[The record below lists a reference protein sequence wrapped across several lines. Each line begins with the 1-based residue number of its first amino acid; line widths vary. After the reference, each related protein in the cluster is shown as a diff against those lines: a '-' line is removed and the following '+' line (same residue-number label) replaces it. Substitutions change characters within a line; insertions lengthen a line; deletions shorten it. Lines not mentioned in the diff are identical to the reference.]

1 MKLRFAAIVVIS
13 ALFLVPFFFSFAFSI
28 NDPGFSIKR
37 MVMSESVV
45 DREPVAI
52 NESFSAATEEIYCFL
67 EAVNIE
73 EDTSVSFVW
82 YHNDQE
88 MARVSLPLAKGKRW
102 RTFSSKKIA
111 GLKGEWKV
119 ELLDSFG
126 VVLNTVSF
134 QVQ

>member
-1 MKLRFAAIVVIS
+1 MKLRSAVIVVIT
-13 ALFLVPFFFSFAFSI
+13 ALFLVPFFTSLALSVD
-28 NDPGFSIKR
+28 DPGFSIKR
-37 MVMSESVV
+37 MVMTESIA
-45 DREPVAI
+45 DREPAAI
-52 NESFSAATEEIYCFL
+52 NESFSAATGEVFCFL

-82 YHNDQE
+82 YHNGQE
-88 MARVSLPLAKGKRW
+88 MARVSLPLEKGRRW

-119 ELLDSFG
+119 ELLDTFG

>member
-1 MKLRFAAIVVIS
+1 MKLRFAVIAVIS
-13 ALFLVPFFFSFAFSI
+13 ALFLVPLFFSLALSVD
-28 NDPGFSIKR
+28 DPGFSIKR
-37 MVMSESVV
+37 MVMSESVA

-52 NESFSAATEEIYCFL
+52 NESFSAATEKVYCFL

-73 EDTSVSFVW
+73 EDTSISFVW

-88 MARVSLPLAKGKRW
+88 MARVSLPLVKGKRW

>member
-1 MKLRFAAIVVIS
+1 MKLRFAVIAVIS
-13 ALFLVPFFFSFAFSI
+13 ALFLVPLFSSFAFSI

-45 DREPVAI
+45 EREPVAI
-52 NESFSAATEEIYCFL
+52 NESFSAATEKVYCFL

-73 EDTSVSFVW
+73 ENTSISFVW
-82 YHNDQE
+82 YYSDQE
-88 MARVSLPLAKGKRW
+88 MARVSLPLVKGKRW